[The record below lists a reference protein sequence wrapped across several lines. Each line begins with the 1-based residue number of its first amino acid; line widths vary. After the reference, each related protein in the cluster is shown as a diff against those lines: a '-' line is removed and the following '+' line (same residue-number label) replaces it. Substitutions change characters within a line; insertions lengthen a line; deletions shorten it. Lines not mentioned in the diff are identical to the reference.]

1 MNQISHKK
9 NYLYTLSSG
18 FGGMILSSMIN
29 FIIIPISLNYWR
41 TEKYGIWA
49 LITTVL
55 VYLNMS
61 NLGLNTAAS
70 MLIAKNPDIKNKFI
84 ILKRTRNIF
93 VISVFTML
101 FCFLILNY
109 SAENWISLLGRIP
122 DTLKSETR
130 WASFMFG
137 IFYLINLPFSLL
149 TSAFFGFQKA
159 YVDNMFSFLATL
171 GNLVTLLIVIMIK
184 GSLITFAA
192 ITGIVTL
199 CINFGR
205 FTYFYFFILKK
216 HKIELIVDSGKNEND
231 QNPETGYK
239 NIFVS
244 GMRFFFM
251 AIAGMVIWN
260 TDNFVISHFLGIKE
274 VTPFAVTFKIY
285 YILFSMLAMLNN
297 ALLPIMAKELG
308 NDNWE
313 WTNNIYH
320 KFLVVLAIIG
330 GMTWLGG
337 VLFFR
342 DVITWWAGKE
352 GFAGLLTVF
361 ALGGYSYLVSMA
373 NLNAGILSVLNYT
386 RGLPFLYWI
395 ESLLKLS
402 ISVVLLKL
410 MGIGGVAMGTFSSS
424 LLLGTWIFPF
434 LLVKRTNHRIRYKIN
449 FITKHFVF
457 AILPLLV
464 AGIVFQ
470 IIVQSVALRLITGL
484 LIFGAY
490 CFVSYLI
497 VPPDVKTY
505 FKEIFEY
512 IRKSRQFQG
521 FITSF
526 IRKPRL

>member
-1 MNQISHKK
+1 MNQLSHKK

-18 FGGMILSSMIN
+18 FGGMILSSLIN

-55 VYLNMS
+55 VYLNVS

-70 MLIAKNPDIKNKFI
+70 MLIAKNSDIKNKFK

-93 VISVFTML
+93 VISVFVM
-101 FCFLILNY
+101 FICFLILNF

-130 WASFMFG
+130 WASFIFG

-159 YVDNMFSFLATL
+159 YVDNIFSFLATL

-192 ITGIVTL
+192 ITGVVTL
-199 CINFGR
+199 CLNFGK
-205 FTYFYFFILKK
+205 FTYFYFFIFKK
-216 HKIELIVDSGKNEND
+216 HKIELTVDLDKNEND

-239 NIFVS
+239 YIFVS

-297 ALLPIMAKELG
+297 ALLPILAKELG

-320 KFLVVLAIIG
+320 KFLVVSAMIG

-337 VLFFR
+337 MLFFR

-373 NLNAGILSVLNYT
+373 NLNAGILSILNYT
-386 RGLPFLYWI
+386 QRLPLFYWI
-395 ESLLKLS
+395 EAVLKLS

-410 MGIGGVAMGTFSSS
+410 MGIGGVAMGTFLSS
-424 LLLGTWIFPF
+424 LLLGTWLFPF
-434 LLVKRTNHRIRYKIN
+434 LIVKRTNHRIRYRIN

-457 AILPLLV
+457 AILPFLII
-464 AGIVFQ
+464 GIVSQ
-470 IIVQSVALRLITGL
+470 IVIQSAVLRLIIGL
-484 LIFGAY
+484 LIIGAY
-490 CFVSYLI
+490 SIVSYQI
-497 VPPDVKTY
+497 VPLDVKNY
-505 FKEIFEY
+505 FNEIIKQ
-512 IRKSRQFQG
+512 IRRSRQFQA
-521 FITSF
+521 FIALF
-526 IRKPRL
+526 IGKSRS